1 MESAKKER
9 HAMERT
15 RKTSIMEQYRQ
26 NPADTGSPEVQIA
39 LLTERISSL
48 TGHMKSHR
56 KDFSTRR
63 GLVML
68 VGKRRRLLNYLK
80 DREIER
86 YRSVVSRLGLRK

>member
-1 MESAKKER
+1 
-9 HAMERT
+9 MERT

>member
-1 MESAKKER
+1 
-9 HAMERT
+9 MERT
-15 RKTSIMEQYRQ
+15 QKKDIMEQYRQ

-39 LLTERISSL
+39 LLTERISGL
-48 TGHMKSHR
+48 TDHMKSHG

-80 DREIER
+80 ERDIER

>member
-1 MESAKKER
+1 
-9 HAMERT
+9 MERT

-56 KDFSTRR
+56 KDSSTRR

>member
-1 MESAKKER
+1 
-9 HAMERT
+9 
-15 RKTSIMEQYRQ
+15 MEQYRQ
-26 NPADTGSPEVQIA
+26 NENDTGSPEVQIA
-39 LLTERISSL
+39 LLTERISGL
-48 TGHMKSHR
+48 TDHMKGHK

-80 DREIER
+80 ERDIER

>member
-1 MESAKKER
+1 
-9 HAMERT
+9 MERMQ
-15 RKTSIMEQYRQ
+15 KKNVMEQYRQ
-26 NPADTGSPEVQIA
+26 NENDTGSPEVQIA
-39 LLTERISSL
+39 LLTERISGL
-48 TGHMKSHR
+48 TDHMKGHK

-80 DREIER
+80 ERDIER